1 MSERPRPER
10 LVALFV
16 TVFWAAVVFAVDGLL
31 AVVLDRDPIPADIGP
46 YYSIVAFLIAGFVLW
61 MLLSGTSRSRHPVFG
76 ALGAAAGVY
85 IVFLAV
91 AGIGWGLPLVAEQAL
106 SPFVLAAALLAAGA
120 VVATWAAI
128 RSLRWRRGRP
138 RPRTRTRSR
147 A

>member
-1 MSERPRPER
+1 MSERPAPER

-31 AVVLDRDPIPADIGP
+31 AILLDRDPIPGDVGP
-46 YYSIVAFLIAGFVLW
+46 YYSVIAFVLAGLLLW

-91 AGIGWGLPLVAEQAL
+91 AGIGWGLPLVAEQVL
-106 SPFVLAAALLAAGA
+106 SPFVLVAAVLAAAA

-128 RSLRWRRGRP
+128 RSLRWRRMRP
-138 RPRTRTRSR
+138 RP
-147 A
+147 

>member
-31 AVVLDRDPIPADIGP
+31 AVLLDRDPIPGDVGP
-46 YYSIVAFLIAGFVLW
+46 YYSIIAFVLAGFVLW
-61 MLLSGTSRSRHPVFG
+61 MLLSGTSRSRHPAFG

-91 AGIGWGLPLVAEQAL
+91 AGIGWGLPLVAEQVL
-106 SPFVLAAALLAAGA
+106 SPFVLAAAVLAAVA
-120 VVATWAAI
+120 VVATWAAV
-128 RSLRWRRGRP
+128 RSLRWRRMRP
-138 RPRTRTRSR
+138 PR
-147 A
+147 

>member
-31 AVVLDRDPIPADIGP
+31 AVLLDRDPISSDVGP
-46 YYSIVAFLIAGFVLW
+46 YYSIIAFVIAGFLLW
-61 MLLSGTSRSRHPVFG
+61 LLLSGTSRSRHPVFG
-76 ALGAAAGVY
+76 AVGAAAGVY

-91 AGIGWGLPLVAEQAL
+91 AGIGWNLALVAEQAL
-106 SPFVLAAALLAAGA
+106 SPFVLAAAILAAAA

-128 RSLRWRRGRP
+128 RSLRWRWMRP
-138 RPRTRTRSR
+138 RP
-147 A
+147 

>member
-31 AVVLDRDPIPADIGP
+31 AVLLDRDPIPEGIGP
-46 YYSIVAFLIAGFVLW
+46 YYAIIAFLVGGFVLW

-76 ALGAAAGVY
+76 AIGAAAGVY
-85 IVFLAV
+85 LAFLAV
-91 AGIGWGLPLVAEQAL
+91 AGIGWGLALVAEQAL
-106 SPFVLAAALLAAGA
+106 SPFVLAATVLAAGA

-128 RSLRWRRGRP
+128 RSLRWRRARP
-138 RPRTRTRSR
+138 LPRRSR
-147 A
+147 

>member
-31 AVVLDRDPIPADIGP
+31 AVLLDRDPISSDVGP
-46 YYSIVAFLIAGFVLW
+46 YYAIIAFVIAGFLLW
-61 MLLSGTSRSRHPVFG
+61 ILLSGTSRSRHPVFG
-76 ALGAAAGVY
+76 AVGAAAGVY

-91 AGIGWGLPLVAEQAL
+91 AGIGWNLALVTEQAL
-106 SPFVLAAALLAAGA
+106 SPFVLAAAILAAAA

-128 RSLRWRRGRP
+128 RSLRWRRMRP
-138 RPRTRTRSR
+138 RP
-147 A
+147 

>member
-10 LVALFV
+10 LIALFV

-31 AVVLDRDPIPADIGP
+31 AVLLDRDPIPRDVGP
-46 YYSIVAFLIAGFVLW
+46 YYSVIAFVLAGFLLW
-61 MLLSGTSRSRHPVFG
+61 MLLSGTARSRHPVFG

-91 AGIGWGLPLVAEQAL
+91 AGIGWGLPLVAEQVL
-106 SPFVLAAALLAAGA
+106 SPFVLVAAILAAAA

-128 RSLRWRRGRP
+128 RSLRWRRM
-138 RPRTRTRSR
+138 RS
-147 A
+147 